1 MKTHQNILTTAAVF
15 GAVAVII
22 GAFGAHGLKG
32 KIAPEALVSFD
43 TGVKYQFY
51 HVFALLAT
59 GSFFSQN
66 PSKYLSYA
74 AWFFAVGIVLFSGSI
89 YFLSTRE
96 IHGLQSTLIGIVT
109 PIGGVFFIGGWA
121 LLAFVFSKNK

>member
-1 MKTHQNILTTAAVF
+1 MKTHQNILTTAAIF
-15 GAVAVII
+15 GALAVII

-32 KIAPEALVSFD
+32 KIASEALISFD

-59 GSFFSQN
+59 GSFFAQN
-66 PSKYLSYA
+66 PSKYLTYA
-74 AWFFAVGIVLFSGSI
+74 AWLFTVGIVLFSGSI

-109 PIGGVFFIGGWA
+109 PIGGMFFIGGWA
-121 LLAFVFSKNK
+121 LLAFVFSKSK